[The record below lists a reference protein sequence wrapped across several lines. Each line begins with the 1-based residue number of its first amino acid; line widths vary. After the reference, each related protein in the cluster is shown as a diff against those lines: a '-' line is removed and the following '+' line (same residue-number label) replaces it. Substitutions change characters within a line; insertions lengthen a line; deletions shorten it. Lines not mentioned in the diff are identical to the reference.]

1 MQCFKS
7 TLTKRVLNTLQS
19 LMTILLPLGAQKKIK
34 IRPGRISS
42 RLDMREI
49 RLLAPWDAGG
59 TIMNFRR
66 FRGAAAMGR
75 ARGLAESV
83 RETQSG
89 GKQGRNP
96 APQRTPDLVLAD
108 AICCPGVG

>member
-1 MQCFKS
+1 
-7 TLTKRVLNTLQS
+7 
-19 LMTILLPLGAQKKIK
+19 MTILLPLGAQKKIK

-83 RETQSG
+83 RDDP
-89 GKQGRNP
+89 KR
-96 APQRTPDLVLAD
+96 R
-108 AICCPGVG
+108 